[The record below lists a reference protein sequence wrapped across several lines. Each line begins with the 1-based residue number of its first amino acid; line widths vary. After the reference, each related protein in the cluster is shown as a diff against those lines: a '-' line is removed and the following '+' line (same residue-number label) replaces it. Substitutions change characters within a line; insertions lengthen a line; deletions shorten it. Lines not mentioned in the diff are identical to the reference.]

1 MKLFGAYVAVN
12 LALCSVFCC
21 TADPDNA
28 KVEQLSWLAGCW
40 EMVSAKRIVEERWM
54 PPRGQTMLGTGRT
67 ISNNE
72 TMEYEFIVLRANEGR
87 FVYEAHPS
95 EQPSASFFSTVVESR
110 RVIFENL
117 EHDFPQRI
125 GYEKHDDDTLLA
137 WIEGSLKGKVK
148 KIEFPYRRAPCS

>member
-67 ISNNE
+67 ILNNE

-95 EQPSASFFSTVVESR
+95 GQPSAVIFSTWLIR
-110 RVIFENL
+110 TRVRGL
-117 EHDFPQRI
+117 RLVHDFPQ
-125 GYEKHDDDTLLA
+125 
-137 WIEGSLKGKVK
+137 
-148 KIEFPYRRAPCS
+148 